1 MHSSKKHVGK
11 YIVPYFFE
19 DGYENHVFS
28 SYNSTESMEKM
39 KELLGHF
46 ENLSCVKF
54 VHLETEV
61 LGSPIKRIF

>member
-1 MHSSKKHVGK
+1 MNSFKKLLGK

-19 DGYENHVFS
+19 DGYENHVYL

-39 KELLGHF
+39 KEHLGHF
-46 ENLSCVKF
+46 ETLTCVKF

-61 LGSPIKRIF
+61 LGSPNQLIF